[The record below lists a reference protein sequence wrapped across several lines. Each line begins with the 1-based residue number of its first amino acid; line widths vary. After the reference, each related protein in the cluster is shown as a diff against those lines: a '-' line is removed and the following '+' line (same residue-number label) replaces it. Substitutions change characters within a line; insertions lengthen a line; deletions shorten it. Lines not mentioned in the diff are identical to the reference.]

1 MATLARFSVRR
12 THANGSRRRSSRK
25 IKELLAKRVTIFS
38 NIDLLVFAGMYGLAL
53 TADVNLGQREFMGA
67 TEGLSVRHVPARR
80 NREAIKA

>member
-1 MATLARFSVRR
+1 MKK
-12 THANGSRRRSSRK
+12 RK
-25 IKELLAKRVTIFS
+25 PRGVTIFS